1 MVYCLKFIVFCTFAA
16 SKIKPD
22 MKRQKIVTFGEL
34 LLRFSK
40 PGHLRLTQGDMFTS
54 KYGGSEA
61 NVAVSLA
68 SQGEDVT
75 YITRLP
81 DTPVGHAGAMNL
93 AQLGVNT
100 KHVLYGGQRIGTYY
114 FEPPAGMRAAKV
126 IYDRSGS
133 AYYDLKPGMIPWRE
147 ILKDC
152 TFFCVSGITAAISQQ
167 AADAT
172 FEALDIADE
181 LGVTVCFDINY
192 RKNLWQYEG
201 AEPRKTLSRM
211 LSRCDMMFGDAIEFD
226 WLSQHPQPPFT
237 AVDSNFEM
245 QMKEYGEW
253 FDELH
258 AQYPRLKHWMM
269 GMRNIV
275 SSNHHTLTALLW
287 TEGRLLQA
295 PIEHDI
301 RAITGSTFMTL
312 RTNGNPAAEG
322 IDRFWSVEKKPP
334 YRQPVNAGRSRLSL
348 PSDSFNMA
356 NRKRRAGSTRMAKG
370 MASAAVGRTL
380 AGRKK
385 TCYDLGTGNRQER
398 RAARKRTE

>member
-1 MVYCLKFIVFCTFAA
+1 
-16 SKIKPD
+16 
-22 MKRQKIVTFGEL
+22 MKKIVTFGEL

-40 PGHLRLTQGDMFTS
+40 PGQLRLTQGDLFTS

-68 SQGEDVT
+68 TQGEDVT

-81 DTPVGHAGAMNL
+81 DTPVGHAGAMCL
-93 AQLGVNT
+93 AQLGVDT
-100 KHVLYGGQRIGTYY
+100 SQVLYGGQRIGTYY
-114 FEPPAGMRAAKV
+114 FEPAAGMRAAKV

-152 TFFCVSGITAAISQQ
+152 
-167 AADAT
+167 D
-172 FEALDIADE
+172 DE
-181 LGVTVCFDINY
+181 LGVIICFDINY
-192 RKNLWQYEG
+192 RKNLWKYEG
-201 AEPRKTLSRM
+201 AEPRKTLSKM

-237 AVDSNFEM
+237 ATDSNFDM

-287 TEGRLLQA
+287 TDGRLLQA
-295 PIEHDI
+295 PIMDI
-301 RAITGSTFMTL
+301 PDVVDPVGVGDAFMGGWLHAISLFPDDKQKQLNYSLAAAALKNTIPGDFNLSTEEEILDVMEGRHTVSTL
-312 RTNGNPAAEG
+312 
-322 IDRFWSVEKKPP
+322 
-334 YRQPVNAGRSRLSL
+334 Y
-348 PSDSFNMA
+348 
-356 NRKRRAGSTRMAKG
+356 
-370 MASAAVGRTL
+370 
-380 AGRKK
+380 K
-385 TCYDLGTGNRQER
+385 TFE
-398 RAARKRTE
+398 